1 MSKLVIVES
10 PAKAKTIKKYLG
22 SGFEVT
28 ASMGHIRDLPQ
39 SRLGV
44 DVEKGFKPDYVPMRG
59 KNDIINKLK
68 ELASKSEF
76 VYLAT
81 DPDREGEAISWHL
94 AHILG
99 LDSKTPLRVT
109 FNEITQGAVRFGVA
123 NPRAIDENL
132 VNAQQT
138 RRILDRLVGYKLSP
152 FLCKKIKK
160 GLSAGRVQSVTTRLI
175 VDRER
180 EIRNFIPQEYWNLT
194 AVFNGDANK
203 LFSAKFHGDTK
214 KKMEITNKETCD
226 RILKDLNNAQYIV
239 NKVKKDDKTRQ
250 SAPPFITSSLQ
261 QEAVKRFSFSAKNTM
276 RIAQQLYEGVNIQ
289 DVGLQGL
296 ITYMRTDSL
305 RISADA
311 VNEAKELIIE
321 KFGAEYYPKTPKVY
335 KSKANSQDGHE
346 AIRPATV
353 ALEPNKI
360 KDSLSPEQFKI
371 YKLIWDRFMASQME
385 SAIYETL
392 NIDILANGYI
402 FKTSDQKIKF
412 AGYTALYEEF
422 NDDKKEDDFGKLPKN
437 LKEGAELSFKE
448 LKGEQ
453 KFTQPPARYTEASL
467 IKALEENGIGRPSTY
482 APTISTI
489 MDRGYVEREAK
500 TLKPTNLG
508 EITTDLM
515 TDCFND
521 IVDVEFT
528 ANMENKLDT
537 IEEGTTNWTSVLQDF
552 YKPFAEKLSNAEIK
566 MKDTFIK
573 VQDIESDQICDKCGK
588 NMVVKQGRFGKFL
601 ACPGYPECKNTKPI
615 VNETKGICVKCG
627 GKILQKKS
635 KAGRK
640 FFGCENYPKCDFVSW
655 DEPTAELCPKCSSTL
670 FKKNGKV
677 KKVYCVK
684 EECDYEKAENG
695 NLM

>member
-44 DVEKGFKPDYVPMRG
+44 DVERGFKPDYVPMRG
-59 KNDIINKLK
+59 KNETISKLK
-68 ELASKSEF
+68 EVASKSDYI
-76 VYLAT
+76 YLAT

-94 AHILG
+94 AYILG
-99 LDSKTPLRVT
+99 IDSKSPVRVS
-109 FNEITQGAVRFGVA
+109 FNEITKSAVKHGID
-123 NPRAIDENL
+123 NPRIIDENL
-132 VNAQQT
+132 VNAQQA

-152 FLCKKIKK
+152 FLCRKIKK

-180 EIRNFIPQEYWNLT
+180 LIRDFIPQEYWNLT
-194 AVFNGDANK
+194 AFFNSKENK

-214 KKMEITNKETCD
+214 KKIEINNKQLCD
-226 RILKDLNNAQYIV
+226 KILNELNNAPYIV
-239 NKVKKDDKTRQ
+239 NKVKKDTKTRQ
-250 SAPPFITSSLQ
+250 SAPPFITSTLQ
-261 QEAVKRFSFSAKNTM
+261 QEAVKRFSYSSKNTM
-276 RIAQQLYEGVNIQ
+276 RIAQQLYEGVNIKEM
-289 DVGLQGL
+289 GLQGL

-305 RISADA
+305 RVSNDA
-311 VNEAKELIIE
+311 VNEAKELIIA
-321 KFGAEYYPKTPKVY
+321 KFGEQYYPKTPKIY

-346 AIRPATV
+346 AIRPSMVT
-353 ALEPNKI
+353 LEPNKI
-360 KDSLSPEQFKI
+360 KDSLTPEQFKL
-371 YKLIWDRFMASQME
+371 YKLIWDKFMASQMA

-402 FKTSDQKIKF
+402 FKTSDQKIIF
-412 AGYTALYEEF
+412 AGFTALYEDYNE
-422 NDDKKEDDFGKLPKN
+422 DKKEDDFGKLPKN
-437 LKEGAELSFKE
+437 LKEGTVLSFKE

-489 MDRGYVEREAK
+489 IGRNYVEKEAK
-500 TLKPTNLG
+500 VLKPTVLG

-515 TDCFND
+515 TDCFSD

-537 IEEGTTNWTSVLQDF
+537 IEEGKTNWIDVLREF
-552 YKPFAEKLSNAEIK
+552 YKPFANKLSIAEEK
-566 MKDTFIK
+566 MKDKYIK
-573 VQDIESDQICDKCGK
+573 VPDEKSNIICDKCGK
-588 NMVVKQGRFGKFL
+588 NMVIKLGRFGKFL
-601 ACPGYPECKNTKPI
+601 ACPSYPECKNTKPI
-615 VNETKGICVKCG
+615 VNETKGICIKCG
-627 GKILQKKS
+627 GIILQKKS
-635 KAGRK
+635 KTGRK

-655 DEPTAELCPKCSSTL
+655 DEPTSELCPNCNSTL

-677 KKVYCVK
+677 KKIYCVK
-684 EECDYEKAENG
+684 EGCNFEKVESGKSN
-695 NLM
+695 

>member
-1 MSKLVIVES
+1 LSKLVIVES

-44 DVEKGFKPDYVPMRG
+44 DVERGFKPDYVPMRG
-59 KNDIINKLK
+59 KNETISKLK
-68 ELASKSEF
+68 EVASKSDYI
-76 VYLAT
+76 YLAT

-94 AHILG
+94 AYILG
-99 LDSKTPLRVT
+99 IDSKSPVRVS
-109 FNEITQGAVRFGVA
+109 FNEITKSAVKHGID
-123 NPRAIDENL
+123 NPRIIDENL
-132 VNAQQT
+132 VNAQQA

-152 FLCKKIKK
+152 FLCRKIKK

-180 EIRNFIPQEYWNLT
+180 LIRDFIPQEYWNLT
-194 AVFNGDANK
+194 AFFNSKENK

-214 KKMEITNKETCD
+214 KKIEINNKQLCD
-226 RILKDLNNAQYIV
+226 KILNELNNAPYIV
-239 NKVKKDDKTRQ
+239 NKVKKDTKTRQ
-250 SAPPFITSSLQ
+250 SAPPFITSTLQ
-261 QEAVKRFSFSAKNTM
+261 QEAVKRFSYSSKNTM
-276 RIAQQLYEGVNIQ
+276 RIAQQLYEGVNIKEM
-289 DVGLQGL
+289 GLQGL

-305 RISADA
+305 RVSNDA
-311 VNEAKELIIE
+311 VNEAKELIIA
-321 KFGAEYYPKTPKVY
+321 KFGEQYYPKTPKIY

-346 AIRPATV
+346 AIRPSMVT
-353 ALEPNKI
+353 LEPNKI
-360 KDSLSPEQFKI
+360 KDSLTPEQFKL
-371 YKLIWDRFMASQME
+371 YKLIWDKFMASQMA

-402 FKTSDQKIKF
+402 FKTSDQKIIF
-412 AGYTALYEEF
+412 AGFTALYEDYNE
-422 NDDKKEDDFGKLPKN
+422 DKKEDDFGKLPKN
-437 LKEGAELSFKE
+437 LKEGTVLSFKE

-489 MDRGYVEREAK
+489 IGRNYVEKEAK
-500 TLKPTNLG
+500 VLKPTVLG

-515 TDCFND
+515 TDCFSD

-537 IEEGTTNWTSVLQDF
+537 IEEGKTNWIDVLREF
-552 YKPFAEKLSNAEIK
+552 YKPFANKLSIAEEK
-566 MKDTFIK
+566 MKDKYIK
-573 VQDIESDQICDKCGK
+573 VPDEKSNIICDKCGK
-588 NMVVKQGRFGKFL
+588 NMVIKLGRFGKFL
-601 ACPGYPECKNTKPI
+601 ACPSYPECKNTKPI
-615 VNETKGICVKCG
+615 VNETKGICIKCG
-627 GKILQKKS
+627 GIILQKKS
-635 KAGRK
+635 KTGRK

-655 DEPTAELCPKCSSTL
+655 DEPTSELCPNCNSTL

-677 KKVYCVK
+677 KKIYCVK
-684 EECDYEKAENG
+684 EGCNFEKVESGKSN
-695 NLM
+695 